1 MANEAV
7 LKKNLDV
14 PWDWIVGDS
23 NGIEKGTICT
33 VSGTALTAQASSGS
47 GERFAGIARR
57 EKIANDG
64 RTRLALFR
72 RGIFDLKNSAAPA
85 ISGGAL
91 VCTSGVNLIRAMD
104 ANEAVD
110 TSGIA
115 IGRALE
121 NIAANGTGEVL
132 LREA

>member
-7 LKKNLDV
+7 LKQKLGE
-14 PWDWIVGDS
+14 PWDWIVDDGT
-23 NGIEKGTICT
+23 GIEKGAIC
-33 VSGTALTAQASSGS
+33 VISGVRSAKTSSGS

-57 EKIANDG
+57 EKIANDD

-72 RGIFDLKNSAAPA
+72 RGIFDLKNSVDPG

-91 VCTSGVNLIRAMD
+91 VTTSGINLIRAMD

-110 TSGIA
+110 TSGIT

-121 NIAANGTGEVL
+121 DIAPNGTGEVL
-132 LREA
+132 LRES